1 MKPSLWKR
9 MEPYVKTI
17 CAKCICI
24 LLVLFLVMI
33 YIKSESLKES
43 LEDYGEKRSTFHA
56 PLAYEVLAA
65 DLREPEFSKKKKTF
79 VELTEKGK
87 ITNTS
92 ITEDPSYNAEKLV
105 EKMISSDENSKI
117 ERTTDIIKN
126 IKISTITHEI
136 NVDEPVKIAYV
147 IIPIYTSSLML
158 KEEESTLI
166 ERIGSYFKNDLEKD
180 SYQINDIEIFDKSE
194 RFFNIGFNVYRYFTD
209 DLFNMPYY
217 QKYYSQS
224 EMEND
229 FKYFNNAANLNL
241 KHIYN
246 N

>member
-65 DLREPEFSKKKKTF
+65 DLREPEFAKKNKTF
-79 VELTEKGK
+79 VELTEKGN

-117 ERTTDIIKN
+117 ERTTDIIDKCGRICKN
-126 IKISTITHEI
+126 RLRNHTYLYEFF
-136 NVDEPVKIAYV
+136 DA
-147 IIPIYTSSLML
+147 
-158 KEEESTLI
+158 
-166 ERIGSYFKNDLEKD
+166 ERRRIHLNRKN
-180 SYQINDIEIFDKSE
+180 
-194 RFFNIGFNVYRYFTD
+194 RF
-209 DLFNMPYY
+209 LF
-217 QKYYSQS
+217 
-224 EMEND
+224 
-229 FKYFNNAANLNL
+229 
-241 KHIYN
+241 
-246 N
+246 